1 VVPFFPVY
9 APLGFMALPWTNAP
23 AYVTE
28 ELMMMKRALLLLP
41 KVLKILVSLSFEIGE
56 KEIFWC

>member
-9 APLGFMALPWTNAP
+9 APLGFFGLLWTNAP
-23 AYVTE
+23 AYSTE
-28 ELMMMKRALLLLP
+28 ELMMMKRALLVLP

>member
-1 VVPFFPVY
+1 
-9 APLGFMALPWTNAP
+9 MALPWTNAP